1 MRCARVLV
9 LLEAYVDDDLTPRR
23 RQHVETHL
31 QQCADCAR
39 QLQGARALQTSLRQ
53 LPPLQAP
60 EALRQRLQAAGAA
73 APAAGAATSTAAA
86 AAPPAS
92 RHWQDRLADMVSH
105 TWDVLSGKHAGSAG
119 WLRPAAVVAVLA
131 LIVLVW
137 AQQRQPEQSAVV
149 ADATYSEEEVMQAHD
164 QARWAL
170 AYLANI
176 TARAGD
182 EAFIEVGDVMGQVI
196 GEHVVGSVTDA
207 VDRSLKPRSESK
219 EPSTL
224 EEEVQAP

>member
-1 MRCARVLV
+1 M
-9 LLEAYVDDDLTPRR
+9 
-23 RQHVETHL
+23 
-31 QQCADCAR
+31 
-39 QLQGARALQTSLRQ
+39 SLRQ

-60 EALRQRLQAAGAA
+60 EALRQRLRAASA
-73 APAAGAATSTAAA
+73 APAAK
-86 AAPPAS
+86 

-105 TWDVLSGKHAGSAG
+105 TWDVLSGKHAGRAG

-149 ADATYSEEEVMQAHD
+149 ANATGAPYTEEELMQAHD